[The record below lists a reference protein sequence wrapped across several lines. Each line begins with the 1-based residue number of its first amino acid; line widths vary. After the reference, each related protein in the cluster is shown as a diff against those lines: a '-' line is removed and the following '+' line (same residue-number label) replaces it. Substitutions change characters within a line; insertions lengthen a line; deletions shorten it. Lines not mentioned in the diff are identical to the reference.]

1 MADMP
6 GSGTVPS
13 GHLLYQLNPLVY
25 FPDYRLGLIMPA
37 DLASG
42 VKASALSSEALSRI
56 AAITK
61 TAGPMKR
68 TSSKTSRRFVA
79 IRI

>member
-6 GSGTVPS
+6 GSATVPS
-13 GHLLYQLNPLVY
+13 GHLLYQLNALVY
-25 FPDYRLGLIMPA
+25 FLDYRLGLIMPA

-42 VKASALSSEALSRI
+42 VKGAALPSEAPSRI
-56 AAITK
+56 AAIFK
-61 TAGPMKR
+61 TMKR